1 MAIMVKALI
10 CGSRHYDN
18 YDKVKETVK
27 SLVDEHGKII
37 IIEGGAKGA
46 DTLAKNAAIELGI
59 EYREYKAD
67 WKRYGRAAGPK
78 RNQLMLDTENPDLVI
93 AFHEDLE
100 SGKGTKDMLKRAE
113 KAGVK
118 TIIYE

>member
-1 MAIMVKALI
+1 MVIMVKVLI

-78 RNQLMLDTENPDLVI
+78 RNQLMIDTENPDLVI

>member
-1 MAIMVKALI
+1 MVKVLI

-113 KAGVK
+113 KEGVK

>member
-1 MAIMVKALI
+1 MVIMVKVLI

-118 TIIYE
+118 TIIHE

>member
-1 MAIMVKALI
+1 MVIMVKVLI

>member
-1 MAIMVKALI
+1 MVIMVKVLI

-27 SLVDEHGKII
+27 SLEDEHGKII

-118 TIIYE
+118 TIIHE

>member
-1 MAIMVKALI
+1 MVIMVKVLI

-78 RNQLMLDTENPDLVI
+78 RNQLMIDTENPDLVI

-113 KAGVK
+113 KEGVK